1 MGDENQVVENSSEAV
16 SEVVS
21 ENSTEVVKP
30 VKVKKERV
38 KKTTD
43 ENKNLIIVT
52 LTESSKTQK
61 QVAESTKIN
70 GALTNVLLRGLVTEG
85 KIKRE
90 KTKIEGDKVKSSFV
104 YSLV

>member
-1 MGDENQVVENSSEAV
+1 MENENQVVESTSEV
-16 SEVVS
+16 TEVVS
-21 ENSTEVVKP
+21 EKP

-38 KKTTD
+38 KKTND
-43 ENKNLIIVT
+43 ENKNLIIQT

-70 GALTNVLLRGLVTEG
+70 GVLANVLLRGLVSEN

-90 KTKIEGDKVKSSFV
+90 KTKLEGNRTTSFV

>member
-1 MGDENQVVENSSEAV
+1 MGDENQVVENSSEAT

-21 ENSTEVVKP
+21 ENTTEVKP

-43 ENKNLIIVT
+43 ENKNLIIQT

-70 GALTNVLLRGLVTEG
+70 GALTNVLLRGLVSDG

-90 KTKIEGDKVKSSFV
+90 KTKVEGDKSKSSFV